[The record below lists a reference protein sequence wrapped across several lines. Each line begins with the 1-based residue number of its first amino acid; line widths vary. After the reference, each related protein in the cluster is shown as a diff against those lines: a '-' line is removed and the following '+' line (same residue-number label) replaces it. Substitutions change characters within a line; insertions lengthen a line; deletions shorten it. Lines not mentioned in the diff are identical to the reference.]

1 MKTIKS
7 ILGGLAIISG
17 LVLSMNVVQA
27 QLALVLQQTISTNLN
42 SQAVSADD
50 LNVMLEAVEQTTPTA
65 ADSVPQIGTFYS
77 AQNSK
82 WPPLPGNINNL
93 PAWNLGNGNWL
104 LADQDFDYAALGQ
117 QDAAM
122 HTMARVMG
130 LEMESEETGNIYTID
145 TNGLW
150 LEITNIANGLAFLNL
165 HHATNQVYAIW
176 SKTDLT
182 APNWNI

>member
-7 ILGGLAIISG
+7 FLGSLAIIGG
-17 LVLSMNVVQA
+17 LVLSTNIVDA
-27 QLALVLQQTISTNLN
+27 QLALVLRQAVSTNLN
-42 SQAVSADD
+42 LQAVSADD

-65 ADSVPQIGTFYS
+65 AESAPQSGTFYS
-77 AQNSK
+77 VQNPK

-93 PAWNLGNGNWL
+93 PAWDLGNGIWL
-104 LADQDFDYAALGQ
+104 LADQDFDYAALEQ
-117 QDAAM
+117 QNEAM
-122 HTMARVMG
+122 HMMARAMG
-130 LEMESEETGNIYTID
+130 LETDSEDAGSSYTFD